1 MLQTHAAN
9 LQLQKALNEI
19 IKVSEII
26 LNSGVFHPI
35 IDRKNIEYMKDLQTQ
50 SYEYQEQLLKHSNMV
65 NVELFNK
72 INIFL
77 INQNTIMKQ
86 NIGFFNEL
94 FNNPHTNKIAKQ
106 LLPILNNSFD
116 YTENAIKEFNILKQA
131 TMGQLSGNNVNI
143 IESMQA
149 HIKNIDNGFTNLLNG
164 LLVLKR
170 ELENSKQKLNTLII
184 AANQSSDKPKT
195 CGGPNKSGILYKHTA
210 ASKQPIK
217 NVAKKNNKKR
227 KPNTD

>member
-77 INQNTIMKQ
+77 INQNRIMKQ

-94 FNNPHTNKIAKQ
+94 FNNPHTNKIAQQ

-184 AANQSSDKPKT
+184 AANQSSDKLKA
-195 CGGPNKSGILYKHTA
+195 CGGTNKSGILYKHTA
-210 ASKQPIK
+210 ASKQPTNK
-217 NVAKKNNKKR
+217 VAKKSNKKR

>member
-210 ASKQPIK
+210 ASKQPTK

>member
-77 INQNTIMKQ
+77 INQNRIMKQ

-94 FNNPHTNKIAKQ
+94 FNNPHTNKIAQQ

-184 AANQSSDKPKT
+184 AANQSSDKPKA
-195 CGGPNKSGILYKHTA
+195 CWGPNKSGILYKHTA
-210 ASKQPIK
+210 ASKQPTK
-217 NVAKKNNKKR
+217 KVAKKSNKKR